1 MDLSVEVTE
10 FTSGA
15 EGIAVCIAGT
25 GRGWDSEKAGWT
37 RSSFC
42 IPDGVNHITTLLLK
56 WAH

>member
-1 MDLSVEVTE
+1 MDVSVEVTE
-10 FTSGA
+10 FTSGT
-15 EGIAVCIAGT
+15 EGIAVCIDVAG
-25 GRGWDSEKAGWT
+25 GGWDSEKTEWT